1 MIVQS
6 LVIPTPMPNTMPLRL
21 FVWDDDGRG
30 VVVVV
35 DDEVSQNVTKINDIK
50 LILAMVQLTE
60 HNISLSLDGIYS
72 ELTITKHY
80 LRILLCK

>member
-21 FVWDDDGRG
+21 FVWDDGHG

-35 DDEVSQNVTKINDIK
+35 DDKVSQNVTKINDIK